1 MLDNSGDHF
10 RAAVGSGDVDGAA
23 HVLVYTPGIT
33 TTVAGG
39 HAGDD
44 GNGLNAKQG
53 WFDDEE
59 DETSAKEKSY
69 QPWEE

>member
-1 MLDNSGDHF
+1 MKEKKQVNSYCAPECQMVPVGTSYLMQTSFPNSGGH
-10 RAAVGSGDVDGAA
+10 
-23 HVLVYTPGIT
+23 
-33 TTVAGG
+33 G